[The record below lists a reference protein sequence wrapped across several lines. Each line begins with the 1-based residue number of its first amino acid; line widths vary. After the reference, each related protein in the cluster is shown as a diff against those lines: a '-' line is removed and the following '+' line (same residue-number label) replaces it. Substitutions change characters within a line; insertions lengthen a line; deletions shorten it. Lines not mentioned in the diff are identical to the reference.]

1 MKEADDSLNS
11 IAQKIVDYDGFDE
24 EINRHI
30 EIMEAETQALK
41 KLLSELNKLNH
52 LSDKNQNITPQNK

>member
-11 IAQKIVDYDGFDE
+11 KAQKIVDYDGFDE